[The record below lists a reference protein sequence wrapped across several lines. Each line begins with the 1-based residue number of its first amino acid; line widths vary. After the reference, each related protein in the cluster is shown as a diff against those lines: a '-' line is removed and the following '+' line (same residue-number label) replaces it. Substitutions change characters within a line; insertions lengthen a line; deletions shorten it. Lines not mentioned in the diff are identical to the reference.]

1 MGSGSNAG
9 RTAYGQWNSGTWDS
23 ESARLADQSFSLE
36 VTVGSSALFSRFI
49 RSFKAI
55 ACAKSLSCCDSSEVM
70 SFLRFSALGL
80 FQGAQVGD

>member
-36 VTVGSSALFSRFI
+36 VTVGSSALFSR
-49 RSFKAI
+49 SV
-55 ACAKSLSCCDSSEVM
+55 D
-70 SFLRFSALGL
+70 RF
-80 FQGAQVGD
+80 